1 MSSISDTTIIA
12 LFLSSTGARS
22 PEPNY
27 HHHHHH
33 HHHHQIT
40 KSSHSINA
48 ISPAPHQGSN

>member
-27 HHHHHH
+27 HHHQ
-33 HHHHQIT
+33 HHQIT